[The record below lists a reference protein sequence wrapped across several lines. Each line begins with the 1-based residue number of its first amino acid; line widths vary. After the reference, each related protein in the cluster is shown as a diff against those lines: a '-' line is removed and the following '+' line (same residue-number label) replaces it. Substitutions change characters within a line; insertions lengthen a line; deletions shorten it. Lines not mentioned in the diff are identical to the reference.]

1 MNLTETEKETL
12 EFLLNEFTDSS
23 FDWNDSVNL
32 YIDLEREHD
41 PGLLKRRLK
50 RLAQKGILESVRDNK
65 ILGLNLT
72 CTRKKLLLAYNGI
85 FTDTLTDHLGEK
97 YSLDIVAPTI

>member
-1 MNLTETEKETL
+1 MRLTETEKETL
-12 EFLLNEFTDSS
+12 RFLLNELLDSS
-23 FDWNDSVNL
+23 FDWDDSVNL
-32 YIDLEREHD
+32 YIDMEGKHD

-50 RLAQKGILESVRDNK
+50 RLAKKGILESVRDDK

-85 FTDTLTDHLGEK
+85 FIDTLEDHLSETYG
-97 YSLDIVAPTI
+97 LDIYLIG